1 MGEKKNLEGT
11 IKAFNTYHTDA
22 YAIAVKNGFEGTEA
36 EWLASL
42 KGEKGDTGA
51 QGERGIQGEA
61 GTTSCIVGLGAPDEN
76 TPGVI
81 GSLYMDNNG
90 EGTLYKCTA
99 DTPYPFWVKVEEAA
113 HAVAY
118 TAQELTDEQKA
129 QARANIGAAA
139 AGDIPDNSPKSHF
152 KNVRFGLLGD
162 SQTERNGHKT
172 VIWADQ
178 ISDTIGMLSN
188 KAVSG
193 LTITSG
199 RNLETLWG
207 LAFKDYAAKL
217 SKTVDV
223 VLVMG
228 GINDVWFNSPLGE
241 FGSTDTANFY
251 GAMDTL
257 CALLVNNFPTKT
269 IVFITPTEHN
279 NAACNQQNTTGLTA
293 KDFSEAMKKVC
304 AKYAIPV
311 FDANALSGI
320 YPQNAKQAEKYTTD
334 SLHLNDAGQERLGKQ
349 VAAFLQNSC
358 YIEAN
363 GVYMP
368 VIGDAM
374 YAYYSD
380 GCLSVDFDT
389 NDPMAALFGAV
400 PLPGVVKMS
409 VDMSVYTEPLK
420 NYMGGSMGW
429 FALKQANGKYKVVA
443 PASEKTKGGVEKL
456 TGETF
461 DFNEN
466 CTAGSNGQTN
476 LWSAPAAM
484 PSKIEVVLANGTA
497 KMYFDETEVYS
508 TECVEL
514 GYLAGTLF
522 PEIDGLTLTY
532 AE

>member
-1 MGEKKNLEGT
+1 MSLEGT
-11 IKAFNTYHTDA
+11 ADGKTLVGSINKVDMLTISA
-22 YAIAVKNGFEGTEA
+22 YGIAVKNGFEGTEA

-42 KGEKGDTGA
+42 KGDPGAKGDTGV
-51 QGERGIQGEA
+51 QGEKGEKGDPGEA
-61 GTTSCIVGLGAPDEN
+61 PDAITYTKQDL
-76 TPGVI
+76 TP
-81 GSLYMDNNG
+81 
-90 EGTLYKCTA
+90 
-99 DTPYPFWVKVEEAA
+99 
-113 HAVAY
+113 
-118 TAQELTDEQKA
+118 EQQA
-129 QARANIGAAA
+129 QARKNTGAIS
-139 AGDIPDNSPKSHF
+139 AGDLTPKEQF
-152 KNVRFGLLGD
+152 KNIRFGLLGD

-172 VIWADQ
+172 TIWADQ

-257 CALLVNNFPTKT
+257 CSLLVNNFPTKT

-374 YAYYSD
+374 YAYCSD

-400 PLPGVVKMS
+400 PLPNVVKMS
-409 VDMSVYTEPLK
+409 VDMSVYTAPLK

-429 FALKQANGKYKVVA
+429 FALKQTNGKYKAVA

-461 DFNEN
+461 DFDEN
-466 CTAGSNGQTN
+466 CTVASNGQAN
-476 LWSAPAAM
+476 LWSAPATM